1 MRHPALFLGHGNPMI
16 TLEENPYTSAWRR
29 LGRQLPAP
37 QAIVAISAH
46 WYVSGTR
53 ITANRF
59 PDTIHDFGGFPQELY
74 DIQYPAQGNPGLAR
88 QLQSILTP
96 LSVELDDSRGLD
108 HGAWSVLRHLYPEA
122 GIPVI
127 QLSVDQREPASFH
140 FELGRRLAPLRED
153 GILILGSGNL
163 VHNLRQYQWG
173 KRTSVPFDWAAR
185 FEMKARDLILDGEFE
200 PFIEYE
206 KLGADASLSIPTPDH
221 YLPLLYVLGTREL
234 GEPIAFPVEGFD
246 GGSMSMLAV
255 QIG

>member
-16 TLEENPYTSAWRR
+16 TLEGNSYASVWQG

-37 QAIVAISAH
+37 QAIVAVSAH

-53 ITANRF
+53 VTANRF
-59 PDTIHDFGGFPQELY
+59 PDTIHDFEGFPQKLY
-74 DIQYPAQGNPGLAR
+74 EIQYPAPGNPILAR
-88 QLQSILTP
+88 RLQSILKP
-96 LSVELDDSRGLD
+96 LSVELDESWGLD
-108 HGAWSVLRHLYPEA
+108 HGAWSVLRHLYPDA
-122 GIPVI
+122 RIPVI
-127 QLSVDQREPASFH
+127 QLSVDEQRLASFH
-140 FELGRRLAPLRED
+140 FELGRRLAPLRDE

-163 VHNLRQYQWG
+163 VHNLQRYQWG
-173 KRTSVPFDWAAR
+173 TNTSAPFDWAAR
-185 FEMKARDLILDGEFE
+185 FEMTARELISAGEFE
-200 PFIEYE
+200 PLIEYE
-206 KLGADASLSIPTPDH
+206 KLGTDASLSIPTPDH